1 MSRVVHP
8 VSHPE
13 PAHRH
18 SVLRLFPDTQV
29 LFIRSG
35 IMIRKVS
42 IAVALAGAVAVSAQ
56 VANVTCDTSL
66 LNTTS
71 STYYV
76 GTANKTIYDI
86 AVEVNRGVC
95 DIGRAN
101 LSMTSFFNSLIFKI
115 DLTHTV
121 VDVSVVPNIG
131 QTFIIPGEVCTPD
144 WTTCLVSSP
153 GPNDCLMG
161 GPRLY
166 YTVNGD
172 TLWKIASRLNMTL
185 ESISSGN
192 EASANDTLSAGQFVK
207 VPSCYPSAC
216 DIEPYSFTGGVYKD
230 LAEEYGS
237 TVGQIMMLSPT
248 YNYSSYALDGRSPP
262 SIVLAKNCRLLAS
275 NYTILS

>member
-1 MSRVVHP
+1 M
-8 VSHPE
+8 
-13 PAHRH
+13 
-18 SVLRLFPDTQV
+18 
-29 LFIRSG
+29 
-35 IMIRKVS
+35 
-42 IAVALAGAVAVSAQ
+42 
-56 VANVTCDTSL
+56 
-66 LNTTS
+66 
-71 STYYV
+71 
-76 GTANKTIYDI
+76 
-86 AVEVNRGVC
+86 
-95 DIGRAN
+95 
-101 LSMTSFFNSLIFKI
+101 
-115 DLTHTV
+115 

-185 ESISSGN
+185 SSLSASISPSIG
-192 EASANDTLSAGQFVK
+192 ANDTLSAGQFVK
-207 VPSCYPSAC
+207 VPLCYPSAC
-216 DIEPYSFTGGVYKD
+216 DIEPFTFTGGVYKD

-248 YNYSSYALDGRSPP
+248 YNYSSYELDGRSPP
-262 SIVLAKNCRLLAS
+262 SISLAKNCRLLAS